1 MSNIVL
7 LDDEPYTILG
17 MTVEMEDL
25 FPEAKIIEFQDPT
38 VFLPEYK
45 AFDKNS
51 VFVID
56 YNMKPKNGFDVIMEV
71 VGKQGQMSG
80 LPKRYL
86 IYGKC
91 PVSQRKRKK

>member
-38 VFLPEYK
+38 AFLQEYK

-71 VGKQGQMSG
+71 VGKQQAVLKTYSC
-80 LPKRYL
+80 LDCRIQQPIFKL
-86 IYGKC
+86 C
-91 PVSQRKRKK
+91 